1 VGYRLELKKEI
12 EINRAHQELRN
23 RALLMK
29 EIGFALFGRRRF
41 KRIELVA
48 TLNVFYTAL
57 KVSTIFHQRVAGLY
71 MIIELEKVQYMEF
84 KDENDKDG

>member
-1 VGYRLELKKEI
+1 
-12 EINRAHQELRN
+12 
-23 RALLMK
+23 MK

-57 KVSTIFHQRVAGLY
+57 KVSAIFHKKVAGLY
-71 MIIELEKVQYMEF
+71 MIIELETVKYVEF
-84 KDENDKDG
+84 KDENDQEG